1 MVVAIGGQES
11 KPRTTKCF
19 STYRDN
25 IPSDDMKNYWRRT
38 TAVPVMD
45 NLMAQLEGRLV
56 DRHHT
61 DLLIVL
67 ASVMLKMYYRG
78 I

>member
-1 MVVAIGGQES
+1 MVVAIGGQEG
-11 KPRTTKCF
+11 KPRATKCF

-25 IPSDDMKNYWRRT
+25 IPSDDMKDYWRRT

-45 NLMAQLEGRLV
+45 NLMEQLEGRLV

-67 ASVMLKMYYRG
+67 ASVMLKM
-78 I
+78 

>member
-11 KPRTTKCF
+11 KPRATKCF

-25 IPSDDMKNYWRRT
+25 IPSDDMKDYWRRT

-45 NLMAQLEGRLV
+45 NLMAQLEGRLA

-67 ASVMLKMYYRG
+67 ASVMLKM
-78 I
+78 

>member
-11 KPRTTKCF
+11 KPRGTKCF

-25 IPSDDMKNYWRRT
+25 IPSDDMKDYWRRT

-45 NLMAQLEGRLV
+45 NLMEQLEGRLV

-67 ASVMLKMYYRG
+67 ASVMLKM
-78 I
+78 

>member
-1 MVVAIGGQES
+1 MVVAVGGQES

-25 IPSDDMKNYWRRT
+25 IPSDDIKDYWRRT

-45 NLMAQLEGRLV
+45 NL
-56 DRHHT
+56 
-61 DLLIVL
+61 IVH
-67 ASVMLKMYYRG
+67 LKAD
-78 I
+78 